1 MPGRGRPRRQQPVV
15 VHRAEEETDTDD
27 EDYEQRDDGDPPS
40 DWDPDDLNVADL
52 VLHDIERPKKL
63 NIVSKHLSEN
73 YFSMAKD
80 LNKDM
85 ECSICLSNI
94 DCKNCFTLLSCGH
107 SFHAGCL
114 LFLKEK
120 ICPVCRD
127 HTH

>member
-27 EDYEQRDDGDPPS
+27 EDYEQRDDGDPPP
-40 DWDPDDLNVADL
+40 DWDPDNIADL

-94 DCKNCFTLLSCGH
+94 DCKCCFTLLSCGH